1 MSFSAA
7 KDATAQQVADPFRA
21 ALTAR
26 ILSALILAPPVLAA
40 IYYGPPY
47 FDILVGLALLVM
59 AWEWNRLVRG
69 PSRELSLGRLAWLAG
84 GFLYI
89 GVPSLAL
96 LWLRAE
102 GDVGRH
108 TVFWLMALVWAAD
121 SGAYTFGLLIGGP
134 KLAPR
139 ISPKKTWA
147 GFGGGVFC
155 AAAAGAVGAFLLGK
169 DNLLP
174 LSALS
179 AALGGVSQLGDL
191 LESWVK
197 RHFGVKDT
205 SNLIPGHGGLLDRVD
220 GLLAGAT
227 AAALLSWAVQGN
239 ILKWL

>member
-1 MSFSAA
+1 MADLFRGALAA
-7 KDATAQQVADPFRA
+7 RV
-21 ALTAR
+21 
-26 ILSALILAPPVLAA
+26 LSALILAPPVLAA
-40 IYYGPPY
+40 IYYGSPY
-47 FDILVGLALLVM
+47 FDILVAFALAVM

-69 PSRELSLGRLAWLAG
+69 PSRELSLSRLTWLAG

-89 GVPSLAL
+89 GMPSLAL
-96 LWLRAE
+96 LWLRAD

-121 SGAYTFGLLIGGP
+121 SGAYAFGRLIGGP

-147 GFGGGVFC
+147 GFGGGIIC
-155 AAAAGAVGAFLLGK
+155 AAAAGAAGASLLGK
-169 DNLLP
+169 EDLIP

-191 LESWVK
+191 FESWVK
-197 RHFGVKDT
+197 RRFGVKDT

-220 GLLAGAT
+220 GLLAAAA
-227 AAALLSWAVQGN
+227 AAALISWAWQGN

>member
-1 MSFSAA
+1 M
-7 KDATAQQVADPFRA
+7 KDATAQPVADPFRG

-26 ILSALILAPPVLAA
+26 VLSALILAPPVLAA
-40 IYYGPPY
+40 IYYGSPY
-47 FDILVGLALLVM
+47 FDILIASALAVM

-69 PSRELSLGRLAWLAG
+69 GPRGLSLGRLTWLAG
-84 GFLYI
+84 GLLYI
-89 GVPSLAL
+89 AAPSLAL
-96 LWLRAE
+96 LWLRADGE
-102 GDVGRH
+102 VGRH

-121 SGAYTFGLLIGGP
+121 SGAYAFGLSIGGP

-155 AAAAGAVGAFLLGK
+155 AAAAGALGASLLGK
-169 DNLLP
+169 EDWIP
-174 LSALS
+174 LAALS
-179 AALGGVSQLGDL
+179 AALGAVSQLGDL

-197 RHFGVKDT
+197 RRFGVKDT

-220 GLLAGAT
+220 GLLAAT
-227 AAALLSWAVQGN
+227 AVAALISWAVRGN

>member
-1 MSFSAA
+1 M
-7 KDATAQQVADPFRA
+7 ADPFRG

-26 ILSALILAPPVLAA
+26 VLSALILAPPVLAA
-40 IYYGPPY
+40 VYYGSPY
-47 FDILVGLALLVM
+47 FDILVAGALAVM

-69 PSRELSLGRLAWLAG
+69 VSRELSLGRLAWLAG
-84 GFLYI
+84 GALYI
-89 GVPSLAL
+89 GAPSLAL
-96 LWLRAE
+96 LWLRAD

-108 TVFWLMALVWAAD
+108 AVFWLMALVWAAD
-121 SGAYTFGLLIGGP
+121 SGAYAFGLSIGGP

-155 AAAAGAVGAFLLGK
+155 AAAAGALGASLLGK
-169 DNLLP
+169 DDLLP

-179 AALGGVSQLGDL
+179 AALGAVSQLGDL

-197 RHFGVKDT
+197 RRFGVKDT

-220 GLLAGAT
+220 GLLAVVSV
-227 AAALLSWAVQGN
+227 AALLSWAVQGN